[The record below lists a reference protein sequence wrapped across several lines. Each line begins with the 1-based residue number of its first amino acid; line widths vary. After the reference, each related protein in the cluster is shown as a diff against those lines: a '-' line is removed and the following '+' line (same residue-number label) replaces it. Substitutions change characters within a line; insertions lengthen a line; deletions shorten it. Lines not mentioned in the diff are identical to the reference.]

1 MKKIAAIVAVASL
14 AISVAAVA
22 ALPPAF
28 TDITLDAAKKQV
40 EGTDKVVVIKF
51 TAEWCGPC
59 KAMDKTT
66 WRDDKVVEWVKSK
79 GVAIEVDVDK
89 EPKIAEQFNISAMPT
104 MVMLKGGG
112 EVGRTVGY
120 MDAKRT
126 IAWMDK
132 SLSGKGEEVARVDRT
147 SKDMQAQLQTARELV
162 FKGKADAA
170 TEDFVW
176 LWQNIEYADPSM
188 AGVRVS
194 FLATDM
200 TSLAARH
207 PKAKEAFTALRDE
220 AEKNAAGRD
229 ATLRYR
235 TDWIVLNK
243 VVGDEKRT
251 LAWFDEEKS
260 KDGAAA
266 SFAPIAFLIEPILI
280 ENNRLADLPAIYG
293 DPIASMKLSASL
305 PETYKKTVEARGEE
319 PNEQAIATM
328 KEQFRQ
334 KWSRVYV
341 GYLAA
346 GQDDK
351 AAELAKEFIALEDET
366 DAKFALLNAAAEFK
380 QVRPTHMEWVK
391 EIEESGANL
400 TLLRSKLEAAQ
411 GGGKSGTAPHKSAD
425 KK

>member
-1 MKKIAAIVAVASL
+1 MKKITAL
-14 AISVAAVA
+14 AVA
-22 ALPPAF
+22 ASLVVAVHALADRPPAF
-28 TDITLDAAKKQV
+28 SDLTLDAATKQV

-51 TAEWCGPC
+51 TAVWCGPC

-79 GVAIEVDVDK
+79 GVAIEIDVDK

-112 EVGRTVGY
+112 EVGRTLGY

-126 IAWMDK
+126 IAWMEK
-132 SLSGKGEEVARVDRT
+132 SLSGKGEEVTRVDRA
-147 SKDMQAQLQTARELV
+147 SKDMQAQLQVARELV

-176 LWQNIEYADPSM
+176 LWQNIENVDAAM

-194 FLATDM
+194 FLASDM

-207 PKAKEAFTALRDE
+207 PKAKAAFTVLRDE

-229 ATLRYR
+229 ASLRYR

-251 LAWFDEEKS
+251 LEWFDQEKT
-260 KDGAAA
+260 KETAAGA
-266 SFAPIAFLIEPILI
+266 FAPIAYLIEPMLI
-280 ENNRLADLPAIYG
+280 ANNRLSDLPLIYG

-319 PNEQAIATM
+319 ANEQAIATM

-346 GQDDK
+346 GKDEK

-366 DAKFALLNAAAEFK
+366 DAKFAMLNAAAEFK
-380 QVRPTHMEWVK
+380 QVRPVHLEWVK

-411 GGGKSGTAPHKSAD
+411 AGKPE

>member
-229 ATLRYR
+229 STLRYR

-251 LAWFDEEKS
+251 LAWFDQEKS

-266 SFAPIAFLIEPILI
+266 SFAPIAFLIEPLLV
-280 ENNRLADLPAIYG
+280 ENNRLGDLPAIYG

-380 QVRPTHMEWVK
+380 QVRPIHMEWVK

-411 GGGKSGTAPHKSAD
+411 GGGKSESAPHKSPD

>member
-1 MKKIAAIVAVASL
+1 MKKITAMVAVASL
-14 AISVAAVA
+14 AVSVACIG

-28 TDITLDAAKKQV
+28 TDLTLDAAKKQV

-79 GVAIEVDVDK
+79 GVAIEIDVDK

-132 SLSGKGEEVARVDRT
+132 SLSGKGEEVARVDRA

-176 LWQNIEYADPSM
+176 LWQNMESVDPQT

-200 TSLAARH
+200 ASLAARH

-220 AEKNAAGRD
+220 AGKNAAGRD

-243 VVGDEKRT
+243 VVGDEKQT
-251 LAWFDEEKS
+251 LEWFDQEKT
-260 KDGAAA
+260 KDNAAA
-266 SFAPIAFLIEPILI
+266 SFAPIAFLIEPMLI
-280 ENNRLADLPAIYG
+280 ENNRLADLPSIYAE
-293 DPIASMKLSASL
+293 PIASMKLSASL
-305 PETYKKTVEARGEE
+305 PETYRKTVEARGEE
-319 PNEQAIATM
+319 PNEQVIATM

-346 GQDDK
+346 GKDDK
-351 AAELAKEFIALEDET
+351 ASELAKEFVALEDET
-366 DAKFALLNAAAEFK
+366 DAKFALLHAAAEFK
-380 QVRPTHMEWVK
+380 QVRPVHLQWVK

-411 GGGKSGTAPHKSAD
+411 GGGKPEKDAG

>member
-1 MKKIAAIVAVASL
+1 MKKIPALALAASL
-14 AISVAAVA
+14 AILAP
-22 ALPPAF
+22 ALADRPPAF
-28 TDITLDAAKKQV
+28 SDLSLDAANKQV

-51 TAEWCGPC
+51 TAVWCGPC

-66 WRDDKVVEWVKSK
+66 WRDPKVVDWVKSK

-132 SLSGKGEEVARVDRT
+132 SLSGKGDEVARVDRT
-147 SKDMQAQLQTARELV
+147 SKDMQAQLQIARELV

-176 LWQNIEYADPSM
+176 LWQNIESVDASM
-188 AGVRVS
+188 TGVRVS
-194 FLATDM
+194 FLANDM

-229 ATLRYR
+229 ATLRHR
-235 TDWIVLNK
+235 TDWIVLNR
-243 VVGDEKRT
+243 VVGDEQRT
-251 LAWFDEEKS
+251 LAWFDEQKT
-260 KDGAAA
+260 KDSAPA
-266 SFAPIAFLIEPILI
+266 SFAPISYLLEPLLVS
-280 ENNRLADLPAIYG
+280 NNRLADLPAIYS
-293 DPIASMKLSASL
+293 DPIASMKLAASL
-305 PETYKKTVEARGEE
+305 PETYKKTLEARGEQ
-319 PNEQAIATM
+319 PDQHALTSM
-328 KEQFRQ
+328 QEQFRQ
-334 KWSRVYV
+334 RWARVYV

-346 GQDDK
+346 GTDDR
-351 AAELAKEFIALEDET
+351 AADLAREFIALEDET
-366 DAKFALLNAAAEFK
+366 DAKFALLNAVAEFR
-380 QVRPTHMEWVK
+380 QVRPIHLEWVQQM
-391 EIEESGANL
+391 EESGANL
-400 TLLRSKLEAAQ
+400 SVLRSRLEAARA
-411 GGGKSGTAPHKSAD
+411 GSNPD